1 MLWKAAPSSC
11 RWLGSI
17 QTVIGAK
24 GFKGRSVPK
33 KTGGFM
39 VDVFCVIKKCKCG
52 AQKDVLPVDLIP
64 RLSQKIK
71 TMVYLNQNEIDKDT
85 GRGTAR
91 P

>member
-1 MLWKAAPSSC
+1 
-11 RWLGSI
+11 
-17 QTVIGAK
+17 
-24 GFKGRSVPK
+24 
-33 KTGGFM
+33 M